1 MPENCRFSNRIGLH
15 SPKRPCFHR
24 RVLGS
29 RPFIK
34 YWLPVIAWMLLIFF
48 GSTDLLSSER
58 TSRIIGPVL
67 RWLIPDVS
75 AETIRQVQV
84 LARKAAHLIEYA
96 VLALLLWRARRQDRP
111 RPWTWREAG
120 LVLSLTALYAVTDEL
135 HQGLVASRYC
145 SVVDVLVDAAGSALG
160 LVLLW
165 SMERGRKR
173 W

>member
-1 MPENCRFSNRIGLH
+1 MH

-75 AETIRQVQV
+75 AETIRQVQL

-111 RPWTWREAG
+111 RPWTGREAG
-120 LVLSLTALYAVTDEL
+120 FVLLLTVLYAVTDEL
-135 HQGLVASRYC
+135 HQGLVASRYA
-145 SVVDVLVDAAGSALG
+145 SVADVFVDAAGSALG
-160 LVLLW
+160 LLW
-165 SMERGRKR
+165 LWGVGHWQKR